1 MMSPVKRGANIS
13 VVTCSRNRT
22 SHLKNVVESTS
33 GLDNLLEHIII
44 DFSSNPKIT
53 GKELVKINPKVR
65 ILRIENENSWWLT
78 RAYNFGC
85 FFAKGDYLLKLDAD
99 TIINSA
105 NINKIPI
112 QKKDLIVFEYSGN
125 GRGNFIVKKSTFERV
140 NGFNE
145 YIFNWGYD
153 DVDLVN
159 RISKQTDK
167 ILIFEADNYID
178 VKDNT
183 TEERFNSKILNEQ
196 AAARAL
202 SKTNSI
208 VSKDI
213 IWDSTKKFLYT
224 ELDTNIY
231 KINHFFSAKE
241 KGFKFTNYIKST
253 FLRIYLNELFGTTLF
268 NKFSFIYNLIPLF
281 LINKILQIK
290 LIPKKTIF

>member
-33 GLDNLLEHIII
+33 SLDNLLEHIII
-44 DFSSNPKIT
+44 DFSSSPKIT
-53 GKELVKINPKVR
+53 GKELVEINPKVR
-65 ILRIENENSWWLT
+65 IIRVENENSWWLT

-105 NINKIPI
+105 NISKIPI
-112 QKKDLIVFEYSGN
+112 QKNDLIVFEYEGN

-153 DVDLVN
+153 DVDLIN
-159 RISKQTDK
+159 RISEQTDK

-213 IWDSTKKFLYT
+213 IWDTTKKFLYT

-231 KINHFFSAKE
+231 KINHFFSSKE
-241 KGFKFTNYIKST
+241 KGLKFTNYIKST
-253 FLRIYLNELFGTTLF
+253 FLRIYLNELLSTTLF
-268 NKFSFIYNLIPLF
+268 NKISFIYNLIPLF